1 MVGPVLRIIDASARI
16 DGLFPGGRFD
26 PVRWEHYINAV
37 YPGSAPLF
45 RADVDACLTGGAF
58 TFEENF
64 LPVIQNVYRNPE
76 LDTLRASFSAV
87 TDGLEERIAGQFGQ
101 ALDADL
107 TLYLGLC
114 NGAGWVTRLAG
125 RDVVLLGIEKIL
137 ELNWQGPEAMAGLVY
152 HELGHIYHR
161 RHGALDQG
169 PEEGPEG
176 FIWQLFTEGAAMC
189 FEQDLV
195 GDPRWFHQDSGGWL
209 VWCEEHFS
217 QILADFDRDLPSM
230 TRQDQRY
237 FGDWCDYRGRGD
249 TGYYLGARFVRRLLE
264 RLPFRQ
270 LITLP
275 PERVYPQYREFV
287 RQCARPWGA

>member
-1 MVGPVLRIIDASARI
+1 MLRVIDTSVLV

-26 PVRWEHYINAV
+26 LTRWEDYINAI
-37 YPGSAPLF
+37 YPDSAALF
-45 RADVDACLTGGAF
+45 REDVDACLAGGAF
-58 TFEENF
+58 TFEDNF
-64 LPVIQNVYRNPE
+64 LPVIQNVYQNPR

-87 TDGLEERIAGQFGQ
+87 TDGLEERITGQFGQ
-101 ALDADL
+101 GLDADL

-195 GDPRWFHQDSGGWL
+195 GDSRWFHQDSGGWL
-209 VWCEEHFS
+209 AWCEAHFP
-217 QILADFDRDLPSM
+217 QILADFDRDLSAM
-230 TRQDQRY
+230 TRQNQRY
-237 FGDWCDYRGRGD
+237 FGDWCRYHGRGD

-264 RLPFRQ
+264 RFTFQRVIALM
-270 LITLP
+270 
-275 PERVYPQYREFV
+275 PECVYGLYREFAG
-287 RQCARPWGA
+287 QYART